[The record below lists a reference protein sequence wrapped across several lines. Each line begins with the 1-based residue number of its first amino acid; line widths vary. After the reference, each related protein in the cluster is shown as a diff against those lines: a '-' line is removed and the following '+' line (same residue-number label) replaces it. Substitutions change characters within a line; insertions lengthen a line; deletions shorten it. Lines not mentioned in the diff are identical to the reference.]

1 MANANDDFKF
11 EQFAIAAIRE
21 IDSLRSTQNI
31 KRGNESIETG
41 SSSKPTESRINTL
54 YRAIGLPATMP
65 AKEENEKA
73 PANSSRPH
81 KRNNGN
87 TNEKLTFSNY
97 ETKLDSRQKAY
108 TFPVTELE
116 ITTFL
121 IGAQGD
127 VIRGSILAENDPGYR
142 KRGLLFPM
150 VVDGRIDVQSHSK
163 RIAGAF
169 MEDWERKDNK
179 DYYRKPLLETIIN
192 MKLTGSN
199 VGDSSEQTSV
209 SSDLDSTDSNLEL
222 DAKSLEKLEKTLNS
236 LPATF
241 VAAQTKVN
249 RVRKQTGIEVIA
261 TIDNVAEQNPKT
273 RINPDRPGKLD
284 IISAAQKD
292 AQRID
297 DALLILVKYKNR
309 KKDGKNVATKSVEDA
324 ALASS
329 FFEILTPNKETKA
342 KEKEAKVDE
351 QLERNKKDA
360 KDAHKTLDLMLGTF
374 AGISGTDIIVVFSA
388 LYTLDL
394 DHLIGLLN
402 DEARE
407 RLKALKGDDV
417 VSGAK
422 EVSVSIT
429 ELEKNVRD
437 KFETLSLSFNSQQHE
452 KNVEYQT
459 ETADP
464 NSNEVQ

>member
-1 MANANDDFKF
+1 MANTNDDFKF

-65 AKEENEKA
+65 AKEENENA

-97 ETKLDSRQKAY
+97 ETKLDSRQKVY
-108 TFPVTELE
+108 TSPVTELE

-127 VIRGSILAENDPGYR
+127 VIRGSILEENDPGYR

-169 MEDWERKDNK
+169 MEDWQRKDNK

-241 VAAQTKVN
+241 VATQKKVN
-249 RVRKQTGIEVIA
+249 RVRHQSGIEVIA

-292 AQRID
+292 AQRIA

-388 LYTLDL
+388 LYTMDL

-422 EVSVSIT
+422 EVSVSVA
-429 ELEKNVRD
+429 ELEKNVRE
-437 KFETLSLSFNSQQHE
+437 KFKTLSLSFKSQQHD
-452 KNVEYQT
+452 KNVEFQE
-459 ETADP
+459 ETAEP
-464 NSNEVQ
+464 NSNEV